1 MNLAFLCAQL
11 LEDPKKIYTSESTS
25 NARCLIGLPPIGNK
39 AVTRIQLTVY
49 GKQVDQL
56 ANLKAGHQIYLHGSK
71 LRYDIDTKEFR
82 LEGGNF
88 GTVSHEYF
96 PVFNTVILSGR
107 CIKNIN
113 RDDER
118 DYKVTPS
125 GLMIC
130 NQSLSVNTGRNQSD
144 IFNFYAINSTED
156 RNKLAEL
163 LKNFTRKGVGL
174 TVQGRLLTDEWKDK
188 MTGQGRSQTKI
199 QLIQMTLGPKTQT
212 NPDAI
217 EPKTNL
223 ASGTAPETLWGN
235 QQDDSGPAIGGLPGL
250 DQVGSPWGEAT
261 EQPTAA
267 AANVPSSAPEGEDP
281 PFSTKM
287 IQSPKLSR

>member
-1 MNLAFLCAQL
+1 MCIRDRL

-113 RDDER
+113 KDDER

-235 QQDDSGPAIGGLPGL
+235 QQDDSGPAMGGLPGL

-281 PFSTKM
+281 PF
-287 IQSPKLSR
+287 

>member
-113 RDDER
+113 KDDER

-235 QQDDSGPAIGGLPGL
+235 QQDDSGPAMGGLPGL
-250 DQVGSPWGEAT
+250 DQIASPWGGAT

-281 PFSTKM
+281 PF
-287 IQSPKLSR
+287 

>member
-1 MNLAFLCAQL
+1 MKQTAFHIATNFMNLAFLCAQL
-11 LEDPKKIYTSESTS
+11 ADDPKRVYTSESSS
-25 NARCLIGLPPIGNK
+25 NATCTVMLPPIGNK
-39 AVTRIQLTVY
+39 APTKIQLTVY

-71 LRYDIDTKEFR
+71 LRYDIDTREFR

-113 RDDER
+113 RNDDR

-163 LKNFTRKGVGL
+163 LLNFTRKGVGL
-174 TVQGRLLTDEWKDK
+174 TVQGRLLTDKWKDK
-188 MTGQGRSQTKI
+188 NTGEDRSQTKI
-199 QLIQMTLGPKTQT
+199 QLIQMTLGPKTQSS
-212 NPDAI
+212 PDEI
-217 EPKTNL
+217 EPKNNL
-223 ASGTAPETLWGN
+223 ASNTEPESLWGN
-235 QQDDSGPAIGGLPGL
+235 QQDDSGPAMGGLPGL
-250 DQVGSPWGEAT
+250 DQVGSAWGDTNA
-261 EQPTAA
+261 QPTA

-281 PFSTKM
+281 PF
-287 IQSPKLSR
+287 

>member
-223 ASGTAPETLWGN
+223 ANGTAPETLWGN

-250 DQVGSPWGEAT
+250 DQVSSPWGEAT

-281 PFSTKM
+281 PF
-287 IQSPKLSR
+287 

>member
-113 RDDER
+113 KDDER

-281 PFSTKM
+281 PF
-287 IQSPKLSR
+287 

>member
-174 TVQGRLLTDEWKDK
+174 TVQGRLLTDEWKAK

-235 QQDDSGPAIGGLPGL
+235 QQDDSGPAMGGLPGL

-267 AANVPSSAPEGEDP
+267 AANVPSSAPDGEDP
-281 PFSTKM
+281 PF
-287 IQSPKLSR
+287 

>member
-56 ANLKAGHQIYLHGSK
+56 ANLKAGLQIYLHGSK

-212 NPDAI
+212 NPDTI

-250 DQVGSPWGEAT
+250 DQVGSPWGEAA

-281 PFSTKM
+281 PF
-287 IQSPKLSR
+287 

>member
-199 QLIQMTLGPKTQT
+199 QLIQMTLGPKTQAA
-212 NPDAI
+212 PDAI

-250 DQVGSPWGEAT
+250 DQGGSPWGEAT

-281 PFSTKM
+281 PF
-287 IQSPKLSR
+287 

>member
-25 NARCLIGLPPIGNK
+25 NTRCLIGLPPIGNK

-113 RDDER
+113 KDDER

-223 ASGTAPETLWGN
+223 ASGTAPESLWGN

-250 DQVGSPWGEAT
+250 DQVSSPWGEAT

-281 PFSTKM
+281 PF
-287 IQSPKLSR
+287 

>member
-49 GKQVDQL
+49 GKQVDRL

-281 PFSTKM
+281 PF
-287 IQSPKLSR
+287 

>member
-113 RDDER
+113 KNDER

-163 LKNFTRKGVGL
+163 LSNFTRKGVGL

-199 QLIQMTLGPKTQT
+199 QLIQMTLGPKTQPSA
-212 NPDAI
+212 NSI

-223 ASGTAPETLWGN
+223 ASNTAPESLWGN

-250 DQVGSPWGEAT
+250 DQVGSPWGDT
-261 EQPTAA
+261 PSQPTAA
-267 AANVPSSAPEGEDP
+267 AANVPSSAPDGEDP
-281 PFSTKM
+281 PF
-287 IQSPKLSR
+287 

>member
-71 LRYDIDTKEFR
+71 LRYDIETKEFR

-199 QLIQMTLGPKTQT
+199 QLIQMTLGPKTQAA
-212 NPDAI
+212 PDTI

-281 PFSTKM
+281 PF
-287 IQSPKLSR
+287 

>member
-71 LRYDIDTKEFR
+71 LRYDIETKEFR

-281 PFSTKM
+281 PF
-287 IQSPKLSR
+287 

>member
-71 LRYDIDTKEFR
+71 LRYDIETKEFR

-235 QQDDSGPAIGGLPGL
+235 QQDDSGPAMGGLPGL

-281 PFSTKM
+281 PF
-287 IQSPKLSR
+287 

>member
-163 LKNFTRKGVGL
+163 LKNFTRKGVAL

-235 QQDDSGPAIGGLPGL
+235 QQDDSGPAMGGLPGL

-281 PFSTKM
+281 PF
-287 IQSPKLSR
+287 

>member
-113 RDDER
+113 KDDER

-199 QLIQMTLGPKTQT
+199 QLIQMTLGPKTQAA
-212 NPDAI
+212 PDAI

-250 DQVGSPWGEAT
+250 DQIDSPWGGAT

-281 PFSTKM
+281 PF
-287 IQSPKLSR
+287 

>member
-11 LEDPKKIYTSESTS
+11 ADEPKKVYTSESTS
-25 NARCLIGLPPIGNK
+25 NATCTVMLPPIGNK
-39 AVTRIQLTVY
+39 APTRIQLTVY

-56 ANLKAGHQIYLHGSK
+56 ANLKAGSQIYLHGSK
-71 LRYDIDTKEFR
+71 LRYDIESKQFS
-82 LEGGNF
+82 LQGGNF

-113 RDDER
+113 TDDER
-118 DYKVTPS
+118 DFKVTAS

-144 IFNFYAINSTED
+144 IFNFYAINSTDD

-188 MTGQGRSQTKI
+188 TTGQGRSQTKI
-199 QLIQMTLGPKTQT
+199 QLIQMTLGPKNQSDP
-212 NPDAI
+212 NAI
-217 EPKTNL
+217 EPKNNM
-223 ASGTAPETLWGN
+223 ASETAPASLWGN
-235 QQDDSGPAIGGLPGL
+235 QQGDSGPAMGGLPGL
-250 DQVGSPWGEAT
+250 EPVGSPWDTSNVSAT
-261 EQPTAA
+261 AT
-267 AANVPSSAPEGEDP
+267 ANVPSSAPEGEDP
-281 PFSTKM
+281 PF
-287 IQSPKLSR
+287 

>member
-1 MNLAFLCAQL
+1 MILAFLCAHL

-235 QQDDSGPAIGGLPGL
+235 QQDDSGPAMGGLPGL

-281 PFSTKM
+281 PF
-287 IQSPKLSR
+287 

>member
-71 LRYDIDTKEFR
+71 LRYDIDTREFR

-113 RDDER
+113 RNDDR

-281 PFSTKM
+281 PF
-287 IQSPKLSR
+287 

>member
-56 ANLKAGHQIYLHGSK
+56 ANLRAGHQIYLHGSK
-71 LRYDIDTKEFR
+71 LRYDIETKEFR

-113 RDDER
+113 KNDDR

-130 NQSLSVNTGRNQSD
+130 NQSLSVSTGRNQSD

-188 MTGQGRSQTKI
+188 TTGQGRSQTKI
-199 QLIQMTLGPKTQT
+199 QLIQMTLGPKTQPS
-212 NPDAI
+212 PDAI

-223 ASGTAPETLWGN
+223 ASGTAPESLWGN

-281 PFSTKM
+281 PF
-287 IQSPKLSR
+287 

>member
-71 LRYDIDTKEFR
+71 LRYDIETKEFR

-199 QLIQMTLGPKTQT
+199 QLIQMTLGPKTQAA
-212 NPDAI
+212 PDAI

-250 DQVGSPWGEAT
+250 DQVGSPWGETT

-281 PFSTKM
+281 PF
-287 IQSPKLSR
+287 

>member
-25 NARCLIGLPPIGNK
+25 NARCLIGLPPVGNK
-39 AVTRIQLTVY
+39 SVTRIQLTVY

-71 LRYDIDTKEFR
+71 LRYDIDTKEFL

-281 PFSTKM
+281 PF
-287 IQSPKLSR
+287 

>member
-113 RDDER
+113 KDDER

-188 MTGQGRSQTKI
+188 TTGQGRSQTKI
-199 QLIQMTLGPKTQT
+199 QLIQMTLGPKTQPS
-212 NPDAI
+212 PDAI

-223 ASGTAPETLWGN
+223 ASGTAPESLWGN

-250 DQVGSPWGEAT
+250 DQIDSPWGGAT

-267 AANVPSSAPEGEDP
+267 AANVPSSAPDGEDP
-281 PFSTKM
+281 PF
-287 IQSPKLSR
+287 

>member
-113 RDDER
+113 KDDER

-212 NPDAI
+212 DPDAI

-250 DQVGSPWGEAT
+250 DQVGSPWGETT

-281 PFSTKM
+281 PF
-287 IQSPKLSR
+287 

>member
-113 RDDER
+113 KDDER

-199 QLIQMTLGPKTQT
+199 QLIQMTLGPKTQS

-223 ASGTAPETLWGN
+223 ASGTAPESLWGN

-281 PFSTKM
+281 PF
-287 IQSPKLSR
+287 

>member
-71 LRYDIDTKEFR
+71 LRYDIETKEFR

-107 CIKNIN
+107 CIKSIN

-281 PFSTKM
+281 PF
-287 IQSPKLSR
+287 

>member
-113 RDDER
+113 KDDER

-199 QLIQMTLGPKTQT
+199 QLIQMTLGPKTQPS
-212 NPDAI
+212 PDAI

-223 ASGTAPETLWGN
+223 ASGTAPESLWGN

-267 AANVPSSAPEGEDP
+267 ATNVPSSAPEGEDP
-281 PFSTKM
+281 PF
-287 IQSPKLSR
+287 

>member
-113 RDDER
+113 KDDER

-199 QLIQMTLGPKTQT
+199 QLIQMTLGPKTQSA
-212 NPDAI
+212 PDAI

-281 PFSTKM
+281 PF
-287 IQSPKLSR
+287 

>member
-71 LRYDIDTKEFR
+71 LRYDIETKEFR

-113 RDDER
+113 KNDDR

-130 NQSLSVNTGRNQSD
+130 NQSLSVSTGRNQSD

-281 PFSTKM
+281 PF
-287 IQSPKLSR
+287 

>member
-113 RDDER
+113 KNDDR

-199 QLIQMTLGPKTQT
+199 QLIQMTLGPKTQAA
-212 NPDAI
+212 PDAI

-281 PFSTKM
+281 PF
-287 IQSPKLSR
+287 

>member
-1 MNLAFLCAQL
+1 MKQTAFHIATNFMNLAFLCAQL

-39 AVTRIQLTVY
+39 SVTKIQLTVY
-49 GKQVDQL
+49 GKQVEQL
-56 ANLKAGHQIYLHGSK
+56 ASLKAGHQIYLHGSK

-163 LKNFTRKGVGL
+163 LLNFTRKGVGL
-174 TVQGRLLTDEWKDK
+174 TVQGRLLTDQWKDK
-188 MTGQGRSQTKI
+188 TTGQDRSQTKI
-199 QLIQMTLGPKTQT
+199 QLIQMTLGPKTQST
-212 NPDAI
+212 TDTI
-217 EPKTNL
+217 QPKTNL
-223 ASGTAPETLWGN
+223 ATGAVPETLWGN

-250 DQVGSPWGEAT
+250 ESVGSPWGESNAT
-261 EQPTAA
+261 
-267 AANVPSSAPEGEDP
+267 ANVPSSAPDEEGA
-281 PFSTKM
+281 PF
-287 IQSPKLSR
+287 

>member
-25 NARCLIGLPPIGNK
+25 NTRCLIGLPPIGNK

-113 RDDER
+113 KDDER

-199 QLIQMTLGPKTQT
+199 QLIQMTLGPKTQSA
-212 NPDAI
+212 PDSI

-281 PFSTKM
+281 PF
-287 IQSPKLSR
+287 

>member
-71 LRYDIDTKEFR
+71 LRYDIDTREFR

-113 RDDER
+113 RNDDR

-188 MTGQGRSQTKI
+188 MTGHGRSQTKI
-199 QLIQMTLGPKTQT
+199 QLIQMTLGPKTQAA
-212 NPDAI
+212 PDAI

-281 PFSTKM
+281 PF
-287 IQSPKLSR
+287 

>member
-118 DYKVTPS
+118 DYKVT
-125 GLMIC
+125 
-130 NQSLSVNTGRNQSD
+130 
-144 IFNFYAINSTED
+144 
-156 RNKLAEL
+156 L

-199 QLIQMTLGPKTQT
+199 QLIQMTLGPKTQAA
-212 NPDAI
+212 PDAI

-250 DQVGSPWGEAT
+250 DQVGSPWGETT

-281 PFSTKM
+281 PF
-287 IQSPKLSR
+287 

>member
-250 DQVGSPWGEAT
+250 DQVGSPWGETT

-267 AANVPSSAPEGEDP
+267 AANVPSSAPEVEDP
-281 PFSTKM
+281 PF
-287 IQSPKLSR
+287 

>member
-199 QLIQMTLGPKTQT
+199 QLIQMTLGPKTQAA
-212 NPDAI
+212 PDTI

-281 PFSTKM
+281 PF
-287 IQSPKLSR
+287 

>member
-250 DQVGSPWGEAT
+250 DQVGSPWGETT

-281 PFSTKM
+281 PF
-287 IQSPKLSR
+287 

>member
-56 ANLKAGHQIYLHGSK
+56 ANLRAGHQIYLHGSK

-130 NQSLSVNTGRNQSD
+130 NQSLSVSTGRNQSD

-188 MTGQGRSQTKI
+188 TTGQGRSQTKI
-199 QLIQMTLGPKTQT
+199 QLIQMTLGPKTQPS
-212 NPDAI
+212 PDAI

-223 ASGTAPETLWGN
+223 ASGTAPESLWGN

-250 DQVGSPWGEAT
+250 DQVSSPWGEAT

-281 PFSTKM
+281 PF
-287 IQSPKLSR
+287 

>member
-71 LRYDIDTKEFR
+71 LRYDIETKEFR

-267 AANVPSSAPEGEDP
+267 AANVPSSAPDGEDP
-281 PFSTKM
+281 PF
-287 IQSPKLSR
+287 

>member
-71 LRYDIDTKEFR
+71 LRYDIETKEFR

-113 RDDER
+113 KDDER

-199 QLIQMTLGPKTQT
+199 QLIQMTLGPKSQPS
-212 NPDAI
+212 PDAI

-235 QQDDSGPAIGGLPGL
+235 QQDDSGPAMGGLPGL

-281 PFSTKM
+281 PF
-287 IQSPKLSR
+287 